1 LAAWWSRTIKSVAHL
16 LQTLLARG
24 FTFCSHKTEM
34 AECLYAAGR
43 GKLGSGSSGAGTT
56 PAADSARPASVQ
68 RLSLLATLRY
78 GSANFL
84 LVLGAA
90 ALVIG
95 GWAIWGV
102 LALALVFGSFA
113 DEVSGDDDTSLK
125 ESRCIFCTVNLY
137 LTLPLVGL
145 LAFLLVRFAAL
156 RPSLTEQPLETI
168 GALWLT
174 GYLFALA
181 GATVA
186 HELTHRSNRLA
197 KLSAYLLLGFTGNA
211 SFVIYHIYT
220 HHRQVG
226 TYHDAATAR
235 RGERLRTFMAR
246 TLTQQFAQAARFEA
260 ARLKRK
266 GLSPYSWR
274 NELILAHLVPLAIL
288 VLAGIFR
295 RVERRDRNSPR
306 RSDWALV
313 SRAHQL
319 RGALWVGA
327 RRKFAD
333 HAASQLGL
341 LSNPLERPALQFAA
355 TRRPSYVRQQSVLAV
370 ERPARRADIA
380 LWLPNHGLHRA
391 HPAALAPHH
400 EEVARRLG

>member
-1 LAAWWSRTIKSVAHL
+1 MQRE
-16 LQTLLARG
+16 G
-24 FTFCSHKTEM
+24 GGE
-34 AECLYAAGR
+34 
-43 GKLGSGSSGAGTT
+43 LGSASSGAGTT
-56 PAADSARPASVQ
+56 PAADSARPGSVQ

-84 LVLGAA
+84 LVLGAG

-125 ESRCIFCTVNLY
+125 ESRCLFCTANLY

-156 RPSLTEQPLETI
+156 HPSLTEQPLETI

-197 KLSAYLLLGFTGNA
+197 KLSAYILLGFTGNA

-226 TYHDAATAR
+226 TYDDAATAR

-266 GLSPYSWR
+266 GLSSYSWR

-288 VLAGIFR
+288 ALAGIFGGWNGVIAIFLAGLIGR
-295 RVERRDRNSPR
+295 SFHELINYVQHYGLVRVENSPIR
-306 RSDWALV
+306 PHHSWDCYRT
-313 SRAHQL
+313 
-319 RGALWVGA
+319 
-327 RRKFAD
+327 
-333 HAASQLGL
+333 
-341 LSNPLERPALQFAA
+341 LSNVLHYNLPRHSEHHMFASKA
-355 TRRPSYVRQQSVLAV
+355 FWQLNAQQDAPTLPYGYQTMAF
-370 ERPARRADIA
+370 IA
-380 LWLPNHGLHRA
+380 LTPPLWRHIMRKL
-391 HPAALAPHH
+391 LADWD
-400 EEVARRLG
+400 ERFASEAERKAVRERGWEGVA

>member
-1 LAAWWSRTIKSVAHL
+1 MQRE
-16 LQTLLARG
+16 G
-24 FTFCSHKTEM
+24 GGE
-34 AECLYAAGR
+34 
-43 GKLGSGSSGAGTT
+43 LGSGSSGAGVT
-56 PAADSARPASVQ
+56 PAANSGKPDSAQ
-68 RLSLLATLRY
+68 GLSLLATLRY

-102 LALALVFGSFA
+102 LAFALVFGSFA
-113 DEVSGDDDTSLK
+113 DEVSGDDDMSLK
-125 ESRCIFCTVNLY
+125 ESRCLFCTVNLY
-137 LTLPLVGL
+137 LTLPLVVL
-145 LAFLLVRFAAL
+145 LAILLVRFAAL
-156 RPSLTEQPLETI
+156 RPSLTGHTFETI

-186 HELTHRSNRLA
+186 HELTHRNNRLA

-226 TYHDAATAR
+226 TYNDAATAR

-260 ARLKRK
+260 ARLRRK

-274 NELILAHLVPLAIL
+274 NEMILAHLVPLAIL
-288 VLAGIFR
+288 ALAGIFGGWKGMLVVFLAGVIGR
-295 RVERRDRNSPR
+295 AFHELINYVQHYGLVRVENTPIRPHHSWDCYRTISNAVHYNLPR
-306 RSDWALV
+306 HSDHHMFATKAFWQLDV
-313 SRAHQL
+313 HQDAPTL
-319 RGALWVGA
+319 PYGYQTMA
-327 RRKFAD
+327 F
-333 HAASQLGL
+333 
-341 LSNPLERPALQFAA
+341 
-355 TRRPSYVRQQSVLAV
+355 
-370 ERPARRADIA
+370 IA
-380 LWLPNHGLHRA
+380 LTPPLWRHMMRPLLVDWDKRFASEAERA
-391 HPAALAPHH
+391 VVR
-400 EEVARRLG
+400 ERGWEGVA